1 MPKSRD
7 FRRIVIISI
16 ILFIICVLGLFIIL
30 EYNLANMSRDVTKQN
45 VAIVGAVLSQ
55 HPELEE
61 EVVKIVTKEIPEE
74 QVILGKEV
82 LEKYNY
88 NNLVGHRNQIAMI
101 LTSTNMRNQLL
112 ILTSSLFAIG
122 IGVYLYGMKQ
132 LSNKIERLYIAS
144 ERVINGDFRVRLTED
159 GEGSISILNHQF
171 NKMSNIIKKN
181 YEILNSEKSF
191 LKDTISDISHQLKT
205 PLASLVMFNELML
218 DDEDM
223 DPETRRAFLEKSKI
237 QYDRMEWLIINLLKI
252 ARIEAGA
259 IEFKR
264 DQVSVEDLIQAS
276 VKAVEAKLMQNN
288 QSVVVVGDTDIKIIC
303 DFKWTEEAITNII
316 KNATEYAPTESD
328 IVVRIQKNPTTST
341 ITIKNTGPQIDP
353 NEINYVFRR
362 FYKSSSSMDSVGIGL
377 NLTKSII
384 EGQGGVIAAQN
395 VTDGVEFIITF
406 MNSSYGIKMMDKRA
420 KLKAGSD

>member
-1 MPKSRD
+1 MPKSKD

-30 EYNLANMSRDVTKQN
+30 EYNLANMSNDVTKQN
-45 VAIVGAVLSQ
+45 VAIVGAVLSK

-61 EVVKIVTKEIPEE
+61 EVVKIVTKEIPNAE
-74 QVILGKEV
+74 VNLGREV

-88 NNLVGHRNQIAMI
+88 NDLVSHRNQIAMT

-122 IGVYLYGMKQ
+122 IGVYLYGMRQ
-132 LSNKIERLYIAS
+132 LSNKIERLYVAS

-181 YEILNSEKSF
+181 YESLNSEKSF

-223 DPETRRAFLEKSKI
+223 DPETRRSFLEKSKI
-237 QYDRMEWLIINLLKI
+237 QYERMEWLIINLLKI

-264 DQVSVEDLIQAS
+264 DQVRVEDLILAS

-288 QSVVVVGDTDIKIIC
+288 QRVAVIGDTDIVLLC

-316 KNATEYAPTESD
+316 KNATEYAPLESD
-328 IVVRIQKNPTTST
+328 IQVRIQKNPTTST
-341 ITIKNTGPQIDP
+341 ITIKNTGPHIDP
-353 NEINYVFRR
+353 KEINYVFRR
-362 FYKSSSSMDSVGIGL
+362 FYKASSSMDSVGIGL

-395 VTDGVEFIITF
+395 VPDGVEFIITF
-406 MNSSYGIKMMDKRA
+406 MNSSYGINKPIKRS